1 MKKLSLWGLVLVVLT
16 VLSCNFTEEM
26 TLNEDGSGRMSIN
39 FDGSE
44 LMQMA
49 GEEMKSTNE
58 KPVDSIISFK
68 DMLEEKKDSIAQ
80 LSPEEQERLKKIEP
94 FSLHMIMNPESKEMK
109 FDLFSEFKNVA
120 DVNDAFNAFQSASV
134 LNSPGG
140 NSEQKAKMNAP
151 EPATKVNYNFKGS
164 TFSRSSE
171 IIDQALFQQ
180 GLDSLQGAEMFL
192 SGSTYTLKY
201 HFPKRVKSV
210 SAEDAT
216 FSADGKTMIYEVKFM
231 DLMKDPSILDLEV
244 ELED

>member
-26 TLNEDGSGRMSIN
+26 TLNEDGSGRMSVS

-58 KPVDSIISFK
+58 QAVDSIISFK
-68 DMLEEKKDSIAQ
+68 ELMEEKKDSIAQ
-80 LSPEEQERLKKIEP
+80 LSPEEQAEIKKLEP
-94 FSLHMIMNPESKEMK
+94 FSLHMIMNPDSKEMK
-109 FDLFSEFKNVA
+109 FDP
-120 DVNDAFNAFQSASV
+120 
-134 LNSPGG
+134 PGG
-140 NSEQKAKMNAP
+140 NSEQKAKMNTP
-151 EPATKVNYNFKGS
+151 EPATKVNYSFKGS
-164 TFSRSSE
+164 SFSRSSE

-180 GLDSLQGAEMFL
+180 GLDSLQGADMFL